1 MMDQNELLPYLNS
14 EKIIRDLAGQISKD
28 IGIDNF
34 SIQAVQPSPLAFQ
47 ELFEQLLP
55 LIQELEITNKPKL
68 NFILNRT
75 DISENQLIQALKSN
89 AKKSYST
96 VISELIIKR
105 ELQKVVIRNLYS

>member
-1 MMDQNELLPYLNS
+1 MDQNALLPYLNS
-14 EKIIRDLAGQISKD
+14 EKIIRDLSGQISKD

-55 LIQELEITNKPKL
+55 LIQELEVTNKPKL

-89 AKKSYST
+89 ANKSYSS
-96 VISELIIKR
+96 VICELIIKR